1 MTAELVGPAPAT
13 PSLLDKAARVLAAFE
28 GAEPRLSLTE
38 VIRRSGVPRSS
49 AHRILD
55 QLVRLRWLDREGRD
69 YRMGVRMLELGAL
82 AAHHNRLRRA
92 ALPHLHALHE
102 STGHLVHLS
111 VLDGGVDG
119 VDGVLC
125 LERIG
130 GSEDSAVP
138 SRAGGRL
145 PAHSTASGK
154 ALLAFGD
161 PAALGRVLARRL
173 RPLTPR
179 TLVGPVALRSELAA
193 AAARGAAFDREETY
207 RGVSCVAVPLRGAG
221 RAIAALSVSGHGLH
235 RDLDRLVPTVAARAR
250 AIWHDLHGP
259 GRRTEPR
266 ATADRGPAARGRVS
280 EREMESMMGWL
291 RFSDWM

>member
-1 MTAELVGPAPAT
+1 MTAELVGPAPAA

-28 GAEPRLSLTE
+28 GPEPRLSLTE
-38 VIRRSGVPRSS
+38 VIRRSGIPRSS

-102 STGHLVHLS
+102 STGHLVHLT
-111 VLDGGVDG
+111 VLDGGG

-130 GSEDSAVP
+130 GSEDSTVP

-145 PAHSTASGK
+145 PVHSTASGK

-161 PAALGRVLARRL
+161 PAALGRVLARRP

-193 AAARGAAFDREETY
+193 AAARGVAYDREETY

-235 RDLDRLVPTVAARAR
+235 RDLDRLAPTVAAHAR

-259 GRRTEPR
+259 GRRTARR
-266 ATADRGPAARGRVS
+266 AATDPVPAARERVS

>member
-1 MTAELVGPAPAT
+1 MTAELVGASA

-38 VIRRSGVPRSS
+38 VVHRSGIPRSS

-92 ALPHLHALHE
+92 ALPHLHALRE
-102 STGHLVHLS
+102 STGHLVHLT
-111 VLDGGVDG
+111 VLDGAD
-119 VDGVLC
+119 VLC

-130 GSEDSAVP
+130 GSEDSTVP

-154 ALLAFGD
+154 ALLAFGE
-161 PAALGRVLARRL
+161 PAALGPVLARRL

-179 TLVGPVALRSELAA
+179 TLVHPVALRSELAA
-193 AAARGAAFDREETY
+193 AVERGAAFDREETY

-221 RAIAALSVSGHGLH
+221 RAVAALSVSGRGLH
-235 RDLDRLVPTVAARAR
+235 RELDRLAPAVAAHARAVWRDLYGPGRARTRAR
-250 AIWHDLHGP
+250 AAAAKDE
-259 GRRTEPR
+259 RT
-266 ATADRGPAARGRVS
+266 AAPARERVS